1 MQAKE
6 IQNRLA
12 ENLKR
17 IRKSQK
23 LTQFQLAE
31 MIGMSEETIKN
42 VELSRAWPSEKTL
55 SQISEALNVDVYHL
69 FMPIPASF
77 SVNQEIKENIK
88 QVISVTYKDFVESTL
103 REVIDKT
110 ACT

>member
-88 QVISVTYKDFVESTL
+88 QVISLTYKDFVESTL
-103 REVIDKT
+103 REVIDTK
-110 ACT
+110 

>member
-88 QVISVTYKDFVESTL
+88 QTISVTYKDFVESTL
-103 REVIDKT
+103 REVIDTK
-110 ACT
+110 

>member
-23 LTQFQLAE
+23 LTQFHLAE

-88 QVISVTYKDFVESTL
+88 QVISLTYKDFVESTL
-103 REVIDKT
+103 REVIDTK
-110 ACT
+110 

>member
-1 MQAKE
+1 MQTKE

-103 REVIDKT
+103 REVIDTK
-110 ACT
+110 

>member
-55 SQISEALNVDVYHL
+55 SQISEALNVDVCHL
-69 FMPIPASF
+69 FMPISTSF
-77 SVNQEIKENIK
+77 HVPIQMQEVIK
-88 QVISVTYKDFVESTL
+88 QTIGVTYKDFVESAL
-103 REVIDKT
+103 QEVINTK
-110 ACT
+110 

>member
-88 QVISVTYKDFVESTL
+88 QVNSLI
-103 REVIDKT
+103 
-110 ACT
+110 

>member
-1 MQAKE
+1 MQTKE

-88 QVISVTYKDFVESTL
+88 QVISLTYKDFVESTL
-103 REVIDKT
+103 REVIDTK
-110 ACT
+110 

>member
-1 MQAKE
+1 MQTKE

-17 IRKSQK
+17 IRKSRK

-42 VELSRAWPSEKTL
+42 VELSRTWPSEKTL
-55 SQISEALNVDVYHL
+55 SQISEALNIDVCHL
-69 FMPIPASF
+69 FMSISASF
-77 SVNQEIKENIK
+77 NVPQHFQESIK
-88 QVISVTYKDFVESTL
+88 QVISMTYKNFVESALT
-103 REVIDKT
+103 EVINEKSDI
-110 ACT
+110 

>member
-42 VELSRAWPSEKTL
+42 VELSRA
-55 SQISEALNVDVYHL
+55 
-69 FMPIPASF
+69 
-77 SVNQEIKENIK
+77 
-88 QVISVTYKDFVESTL
+88 
-103 REVIDKT
+103 
-110 ACT
+110 

>member
-1 MQAKE
+1 MQTKE

-17 IRKSQK
+17 IRKSRK

-42 VELSRAWPSEKTL
+42 VELSRA
-55 SQISEALNVDVYHL
+55 
-69 FMPIPASF
+69 
-77 SVNQEIKENIK
+77 
-88 QVISVTYKDFVESTL
+88 
-103 REVIDKT
+103 
-110 ACT
+110 